1 MYFQS
6 TNYFIIDVMKS
17 VSNSMNAKD
26 FIMTILVYEILEMK
40 NDFWKVKRNNTIR
53 LKENEITKNLC
64 EVMFV
69 DLVLT

>member
-17 VSNSMNAKD
+17 VSHSMNAKD
-26 FIMTILVYEILEMK
+26 FIMTILIYGILEMK